1 MTSHESL
8 LTSHTSKI
16 RGLLLLFLTIVLL
29 PIAGIIAAEEKEET
43 ASYFGD
49 WTNAHGD
56 TLQIKSD
63 SIQVNDEKPVR
74 YDDITED
81 SDGSFFVLQIK
92 DGNGPSY
99 FEGKFL
105 RITFS
110 KDPDRFT
117 MSIYKTLA
125 DALKKQNEVK
135 RVEWSA
141 PAEDD
146 EEQEAD
152 GDDAEE

>member
-1 MTSHESL
+1 MTYLSRFTSHFANV
-8 LTSHTSKI
+8 
-16 RGLLLLFLTIVLL
+16 RLLLPFLAILFVPATR
-29 PIAGIIAAEEKEET
+29 IAATEEKEET

-56 TLQIKSD
+56 TLQITSN
-63 SIQVNDEKPVR
+63 SIKVNDEKPVR

-81 SDGSFFVLQIK
+81 SDGSFFVLQLK
-92 DGNGPSY
+92 DQPESSY

-105 RITFS
+105 RLAFG

-117 MSIYKTLA
+117 MSIYKTLE

-135 RVEWSA
+135 HVDWSA
-141 PAEDD
+141 PPEEDESGD
-146 EEQEAD
+146 GEQ
-152 GDDAEE
+152 

>member
-1 MTSHESL
+1 MTYLSRFTSHFSHIRFL
-8 LTSHTSKI
+8 LT
-16 RGLLLLFLTIVLL
+16 LLAIMSVPATR
-29 PIAGIIAAEEKEET
+29 IAATEEKEEA

-56 TLQIKSD
+56 TLQITSD
-63 SIQVNDEKPVR
+63 SIRVNDGKPVR

-92 DGNGPSY
+92 DESESGY

-105 RITFS
+105 RISFG

-117 MSIYKTLA
+117 MAIYKTLA
-125 DALKKQNEVK
+125 DALKKENEVK
-135 RVEWSA
+135 RVEWTA
-141 PAEDD
+141 PPEEDEDD
-146 EEQEAD
+146 AG
-152 GDDAEE
+152 GD

>member
-1 MTSHESL
+1 MTYLSRFTSHFSQIRFLVPL
-8 LTSHTSKI
+8 LAI
-16 RGLLLLFLTIVLL
+16 LFVPAPRIGAT
-29 PIAGIIAAEEKEET
+29 EEKEEA

-56 TLQIKSD
+56 TLQITSD
-63 SIQVNDEKPVR
+63 SIRVNDGKPVR

-92 DGNGPSY
+92 DESESGY

-105 RITFS
+105 RISFG

-117 MSIYKTLA
+117 MAIYKTLA
-125 DALKKQNEVK
+125 DALKKENEVK
-135 RVEWSA
+135 RVEWTA
-141 PAEDD
+141 PPEEDEDD
-146 EEQEAD
+146 AG
-152 GDDAEE
+152 GD

>member
-1 MTSHESL
+1 MTYLSRFTSHFSPL
-8 LTSHTSKI
+8 
-16 RGLLLLFLTIVLL
+16 GFLL
-29 PIAGIIAAEEKEET
+29 PLLAIMLVPATRIAATAEEEEAT
-43 ASYFGD
+43 PYYGD
-49 WTNAHGD
+49 WENAHGD
-56 TLQIKSD
+56 KLQITSD
-63 SIQVNDEKPVR
+63 NIRVNEEKLVR

-81 SDGSFFVLQIK
+81 SDGSFFVLQLK
-92 DGNGPSY
+92 DQSESSY

-105 RITFS
+105 RLAFG

-125 DALKKQNEVK
+125 DALKKENEVK

>member
-1 MTSHESL
+1 MTYLSRFTSHFSQRSL
-8 LTSHTSKI
+8 FAAVSRDPVCTCYQD
-16 RGLLLLFLTIVLL
+16 RGYRR
-29 PIAGIIAAEEKEET
+29 KEEA

-56 TLQIKSD
+56 TLQITSD

-92 DGNGPSY
+92 DGNGSSY

-105 RITFS
+105 RITFG

-125 DALKKQNEVK
+125 DALKKENEVK
-135 RVEWSA
+135 RVRMDRA
-141 PAEDD
+141 AR
-146 EEQEAD
+146 
-152 GDDAEE
+152 GR

>member
-1 MTSHESL
+1 MTYFPHFTSHFL
-8 LTSHTSKI
+8 HI
-16 RGLLLLFLTIVLL
+16 RFLL
-29 PIAGIIAAEEKEET
+29 PLLAIMFVPATRIAATEEKEET

-56 TLQIKSD
+56 TLQITSD
-63 SIQVNDEKPVR
+63 SIRVNDEKPVH

-92 DGNGPSY
+92 DERESSY

-105 RITFS
+105 RITFG

-125 DALKKQNEVK
+125 DALKKENEVK
-135 RVEWSA
+135 RVEWTA
-141 PAEDD
+141 PPEEDD
-146 EEQEAD
+146 GEPED
-152 GDDAEE
+152 

>member
-1 MTSHESL
+1 MTYLPRFTSHFSNVRFFL
-8 LTSHTSKI
+8 PFLAI
-16 RGLLLLFLTIVLL
+16 LFVAATR
-29 PIAGIIAAEEKEET
+29 IAATEEKEET

-56 TLQIKSD
+56 TLQITSD

-92 DGNGPSY
+92 DDSAY
-99 FEGKFL
+99 FGGKFL
-105 RITFS
+105 RIVFG

-125 DALKKQNEVK
+125 DALKKENEVK
-135 RVEWSA
+135 RVEWTA
-141 PAEDD
+141 PPEEDEDD
-146 EEQEAD
+146 AGGE
-152 GDDAEE
+152 

>member
-1 MTSHESL
+1 MTAHLSL

-16 RGLLLLFLTIVLL
+16 RGLLFLLTIVLL
-29 PIAGIIAAEEKEET
+29 PIARIAATEEEEE
-43 ASYFGD
+43 APYFGD
-49 WTNAHGD
+49 WTNDHGD
-56 TLQIKSD
+56 TLQITSD

-92 DGNGPSY
+92 DQSESSY

-105 RITFS
+105 RIAFG

-117 MSIYKTLA
+117 MSVYKTLA
-125 DALKKQNEVK
+125 DALKHENEVK
-135 RVEWSA
+135 RIEWSV
-141 PAEDD
+141 PPKEEDEDD
-146 EEQEAD
+146 VDE
-152 GDDAEE
+152 

>member
-1 MTSHESL
+1 MTYLPRFTSHFSNVRFFL
-8 LTSHTSKI
+8 PFLAI
-16 RGLLLLFLTIVLL
+16 LFVPATRIV
-29 PIAGIIAAEEKEET
+29 ATEEKEET

-49 WTNAHGD
+49 WTNTHGD
-56 TLQIKSD
+56 TLQITSD

-92 DGNGPSY
+92 DQNGPSY

-105 RITFS
+105 RITFG

-125 DALKKQNEVK
+125 DALKKENEVK
-135 RVEWSA
+135 RVEWTA
-141 PAEDD
+141 PPDEDEDD
-146 EEQEAD
+146 AGGE
-152 GDDAEE
+152 